1 MKSLPAILLSAA
13 LIAGGCS
20 AWHGLVLPSQS
31 PEKPE
36 DETAEARLV
45 GDLAAPF
52 NANPITIE
60 NVSLVTGLKG
70 TGSDPR
76 PSSLRDSLVAE
87 MHKRGVTSPNALL
100 GSKDASLVM
109 VRAVL
114 RPGIQRGDRF
124 DVEVRLPPASET
136 TTLRGGY
143 LLATE
148 LKQLAL
154 MSDWRI
160 HEGHVYGVAEGPVL
174 VDPSVGE
181 KSGSTLAGRGRILGG
196 GVALKS
202 LSVGLAMRK
211 GRQSYVNVRSV
222 ETAVNRRFNLIEKG
236 SKVGVAKAK
245 TDKYVEL
252 RIHPRYKDN
261 VPRYLAV
268 VRSTVLRESERELS
282 ARLRT
287 LEQDLLN
294 PVTAFR
300 AALELEAIG
309 RPAVEGLA
317 KAMQSDNAE
326 VRFYAAESLAYLDD
340 SRAAP
345 ALGEAARSEPAFR
358 VYALAALS
366 LMNDFAATE
375 QLHELLKVPSAETRY
390 GAFRALSAMDR
401 KDPLVRGERLGG
413 QFSYHVLD
421 AGDQPMIHVT
431 RSRRAEIV
439 LFGRDQRLIP
449 PVALEAGN
457 HILVTGSKPG
467 QITVSKFSVNDPDQK
482 RVVSDRVDE
491 VIRAI
496 AELGGTYPDVV
507 QALQQAKAAG
517 ALASRLL
524 VDALPEPGR
533 TYDRIAQA
541 RPQADGIAEAGAAE
555 SEAEGPSKDEKPGPF
570 RAFFDR
576 MTGRGS

>member
-1 MKSLPAILLSAA
+1 MKSLPALLVSAA
-13 LIAGGCS
+13 LIFGGCS

-202 LSVGLAMRK
+202 LPVGLAMRK

-555 SEAEGPSKDEKPGPF
+555 SEAETPSKEEKPGPV